1 MTTEQGVGK
10 LRSIVLDCP
19 DPRALADFYG
29 QLLGAQVVSDEED
42 WVVLADASGRRIAF
56 QTSPDYEPP
65 KFPDTTG
72 SQQIHFDVL
81 VDDIEVAQPRALALG
96 ASLVQAETDGA
107 FRVYRDPVGHT
118 FCLVWLPES

>member
-1 MTTEQGVGK
+1 MTTEQGVGT
-10 LRSIVLDCP
+10 LRSVVLDCP

-29 QLLGAQVVSDEED
+29 HLLGARVVSDEED

-56 QTSPDYEPP
+56 QTAPNYEPP
-65 KFPDTTG
+65 EFPDTKG

-96 ASLVQAETDGA
+96 AELIQAETDGA